1 MLGFTKFT
9 GEWQTTE
16 LEPNK
21 IQIDYTY
28 TMHSGNP
35 LFYPLN
41 WLFTN
46 TFWKTYMKRVLENVR
61 KMAEG
66 NETYMF
72 E

>member
-1 MLGFTKFT
+1 
-9 GEWQTTE
+9 
-16 LEPNK
+16 
-21 IQIDYTY
+21 
-28 TMHSGNP
+28 MHSGNP

-66 NETYMF
+66 NEPYIYMNNIDIF
-72 E
+72 SESTLALDFITNYQ